1 MWIEAP
7 MIKTKAVRLYGKNDL
22 RLEEFSLPE
31 MGEDE
36 IAARV
41 ICDSICMST
50 YKLVI
55 LGEEHKRAPVDL
67 AATPAMVG
75 HEFCAVIT
83 GVGDKW
89 RDKYRVGDWVIMQT
103 ALNENDSLAS
113 PGFTYPYVG
122 GDATNI
128 LIPNYVMKLGC
139 LFRFE
144 ADAFFLGSL
153 AEPMGCIVAAF
164 QASYHT
170 IHGTNTH
177 IMGTK
182 QDGCLA
188 VLGGCGPM
196 GLGTIDYALHCDAP
210 PKLIVVTDINESLLR
225 RAREIFTGEQGKA
238 GGPELI
244 FLNGGREDIK
254 EALLEHAPDGYDDV
268 FTMVPAAPVVELADS
283 ILGRDGC
290 HNFFAG
296 PTDLG
301 FSARINW
308 FNVHYGATHVVGTS
322 GGTVR
327 SILDSVELMK
337 LGRIN
342 PAVMI
347 THIGGLDAVVDTTLN
362 LPKIPGGKKLIY
374 TQIDFPL
381 TAISDLAE
389 KGRTDPLCRRL
400 GKIVAAN
407 NMLWCPEA
415 EHVLLEALS

>member
-1 MWIEAP
+1 MN
-7 MIKTKAVRLYGKNDL
+7 TRAVRLYGKNDL
-22 RLEEFSLPE
+22 RLEEFALPE

-36 IAARV
+36 ITARV
-41 ICDSICMST
+41 ITDSICMST
-50 YKLVI
+50 YKLAI
-55 LGEEHKRAPVDL
+55 LGEDHKRAPKDL
-67 AATPAMVG
+67 AANPAMIG

-83 GVGDKW
+83 GVGEKW
-89 RDKYRVGDWVIMQT
+89 RDKYRVGDSVIMQT

-170 IHGTNTH
+170 VHGTNTH

-182 QDGCLA
+182 KDGCMA

-210 PKLIVVTDINESLLR
+210 PRLVVVTDINAALLQ
-225 RAREIFTGEQGKA
+225 RAREIFAAELAGEA
-238 GGPELI
+238 GGRLV
-244 FLNGGREDIK
+244 FLNGADESIQQT
-254 EALLEHAPDGYDDV
+254 LLEYAPDGFDDV
-268 FTMVPAAPVVELADS
+268 FTMVPVAPVVELADS

-296 PTDLG
+296 PTDLE

-322 GGTVR
+322 GGTIA
-327 SILDSVELMK
+327 SILESVELMK
-337 LGRIN
+337 QGRIN
-342 PAVMI
+342 PAFMI
-347 THIGGLDAVVDTTLN
+347 THIGGLNAVVDTTLN

-381 TAISDLAE
+381 TAIADLAE
-389 KGRTDPLCRRL
+389 QGKTDPLCRRL
-400 GKIVAAN
+400 GEIVAKN

-415 EHVLLEALS
+415 EHVLLEAMTGS

>member
-1 MWIEAP
+1 M
-7 MIKTKAVRLYGKNDL
+7 KTRAVRLYGKNDL

-31 MGEDE
+31 MADDE
-36 IAARV
+36 ITARV
-41 ICDSICMST
+41 MTDTICMST
-50 YKLVI
+50 YKLAMM
-55 LGEEHKRAPVDL
+55 GEEHKRAPADL
-67 AATPAMVG
+67 TATPAMIG

-89 RDKYRVGDWVIMQT
+89 QDQYRVGDSVIMQT

-122 GDATNI
+122 GAATNI
-128 LIPNYVMKLGC
+128 VIPNYVMKLGC

-144 ADAFFLGSL
+144 ADAYFLGSL

-170 IHGTNTH
+170 VHGTNTH

-182 QDGCLA
+182 RDGCMA
-188 VLGGCGPM
+188 ILGGCGPM
-196 GLGTIDYALHCDAP
+196 GLGAIDYALHCDAP
-210 PKLIVVTDINESLLR
+210 PRLLVVTDINEALLR
-225 RAREIFTGEQGKA
+225 RAQEIFA
-238 GGPELI
+238 AELRAEDAAKLV
-244 FLNGGREDIK
+244 FLNGADEHIR

-268 FTMVPAAPVVELADS
+268 FSMAPVAAVVELADG

-296 PTDLG
+296 PTDPG

-308 FNVHYGATHVVGTS
+308 FNVHYGSTHVVGTS

-337 LGRIN
+337 QGRIN

-362 LPKIPGGKKLIY
+362 LPNIPGGKKLIY

-381 TAISDLAE
+381 TAIADLAE
-389 KGRTDPLCRRL
+389 KGVTDPLCRRL
-400 GKIVAAN
+400 GEIIAAN

-415 EHVLLEALS
+415 EHVLLEAIRCQT

>member
-1 MWIEAP
+1 MLPEVQ
-7 MIKTKAVRLYGKNDL
+7 MTKTRAVRLYGKNDL
-22 RLEEFSLPE
+22 RLEEFDLPE
-31 MGEDE
+31 MGDDE
-36 IAARV
+36 IAAKV

-50 YKLVI
+50 YKLAMM
-55 LGEEHKRAPVDL
+55 GEDHKRAPVDL
-67 AATPAMVG
+67 AANPAMIG

-89 RDKYRVGDWVIMQT
+89 KDQYRVGDRVIMQT

-144 ADAFFLGSL
+144 AEAYFLGSL

-170 IHGTNTH
+170 VHGSNVH

-182 QDGCLA
+182 SDGSMA
-188 VLGGCGPM
+188 ILGGCGPM
-196 GLGTIDYALHCDAP
+196 GLGAIDYALHCDAP
-210 PKLIVVTDINESLLR
+210 PRLLVVTDINEALLQ
-225 RAREIFTGEQGKA
+225 RAREIFAGEQG
-238 GGPELI
+238 GVSLV
-244 FLNGGREDIK
+244 FLNGARQDIK
-254 EALLEHAPDGYDDV
+254 DSLLAMAPDGYDDV
-268 FTMVPAAPVVELADS
+268 FSMAPVAQVVELADD

-296 PTDLG
+296 PTDLE

-308 FNVHYGATHVVGTS
+308 FNVHYGSTHVVGTS

-327 SILDSVELMK
+327 SILESVELMK
-337 LGRIN
+337 QGRIN

-347 THIGGLDAVVDTTLN
+347 THIGGLNAVVDTTLN
-362 LPKIPGGKKLIY
+362 LPVIPGGKKLIY
-374 TQIDFPL
+374 TQFDFPL
-381 TAISDLAE
+381 TAITDLAE
-389 KGRTDPLCRRL
+389 KGVTDPLCRRL
-400 GKIVAAN
+400 GEIVAAN
-407 NMLWCPEA
+407 NRLWCPEA
-415 EHVLLEALS
+415 ERVLLEAMTVS

>member
-1 MWIEAP
+1 M
-7 MIKTKAVRLYGKNDL
+7 KTRAVRLYGKNDL
-22 RLEEFSLPE
+22 RLEEFSLPA
-31 MGEDE
+31 MAEDE
-36 IAARV
+36 ITASV
-41 ICDSICMST
+41 MTDTICMST
-50 YKLVI
+50 YKLAI
-55 LGEEHKRAPVDL
+55 LGEEHKRAPADL
-67 AATPAMVG
+67 VANPAMIG

-89 RDKYRVGDWVIMQT
+89 KDQYRVGDWVIMQT

-128 LIPNYVMKLGC
+128 LIPSYVMKLGC

-144 ADAFFLGSL
+144 ADAYFLGSL
-153 AEPMGCIVAAF
+153 MEPMGCIVAAF

-170 IHGTNTH
+170 VHGTNTH
-177 IMGTK
+177 VMGTRR
-182 QDGCLA
+182 DGCLA
-188 VLGGCGPM
+188 ILGGCGPM
-196 GLGTIDYALHCDAP
+196 GLGAIDYALHCDNP
-210 PKLIVVTDINESLLR
+210 PRLIAVTEINESLLQ
-225 RAREIFTGEQGKA
+225 RAREIFAGESGRR
-238 GGPELI
+238 LV
-244 FLNGGREDIK
+244 FLDGSDADLRQ
-254 EALLEHAPDGYDDV
+254 ALLAYAPEGYDDV
-268 FTMVPAAPVVELADS
+268 FTMVSAAPVVELADS

-327 SILDSVELMK
+327 SILESVELMK
-337 LGRIN
+337 QGRIN

-362 LPKIPGGKKLIY
+362 LPRIPGGKKLIY

-381 TAISDLAE
+381 TALADLPE
-389 KGRTDPLCRRL
+389 VGKTDPLCRRL
-400 GKIVAAN
+400 GEIVARN

-415 EHVLLEALS
+415 EHVLLEARMTR

>member
-1 MWIEAP
+1 M
-7 MIKTKAVRLYGKNDL
+7 KTRAVRLYGKNDL
-22 RLEEFSLPE
+22 RLEEFPLPE

-36 IAARV
+36 ITARV
-41 ICDSICMST
+41 ITDSICMST
-50 YKLVI
+50 YKLAI
-55 LGEEHKRAPVDL
+55 MGEEHKRAPKDL
-67 AATPAMVG
+67 AANPAMIG

-83 GVGDKW
+83 GVGEKW
-89 RDKYRVGDWVIMQT
+89 KEKYRVGDSVIMQT

-122 GDATNI
+122 GAATNI

-144 ADAFFLGSL
+144 ADAYFFGSL

-170 IHGTNTH
+170 VHGSNVH
-177 IMGTK
+177 IMGAK
-182 QDGCLA
+182 KDGCTA
-188 VLGGCGPM
+188 ILGGCGPM

-210 PKLIVVTDINESLLR
+210 PRLIVVTDINKALLQ
-225 RAREIFTGEQGKA
+225 RAQEIFAGEPGKE
-238 GGPELI
+238 GGARLV
-244 FLNGGREDIK
+244 FLDGSEPNIK
-254 EALLEHAPDGYDDV
+254 EALLEYAPGGYDDV
-268 FTMVPAAPVVELADS
+268 FSMVPSAQVVELADS

-296 PTDLG
+296 PTDQE

-327 SILDSVELMK
+327 SILESVELMK
-337 LGRIN
+337 QGRIN

-347 THIGGLDAVVDTTLN
+347 THIGGLNAVVDTTLN
-362 LPKIPGGKKLIY
+362 LPVIPGGKKLIY

-381 TAISDLAE
+381 TAIADLAE
-389 KGRTDPLCRRL
+389 KGKTDPLCRRL
-400 GKIVAAN
+400 GEIVASN

-415 EHVLLEALS
+415 EHVLLEAMTRN

>member
-1 MWIEAP
+1 M
-7 MIKTKAVRLYGKNDL
+7 KTRAVRLYGKNDL

-31 MGEDE
+31 MGQDE
-36 IAARV
+36 ITARV
-41 ICDSICMST
+41 MTDTICMST
-50 YKLVI
+50 HKLAMM
-55 LGEEHKRAPVDL
+55 GEDHKRAPKDL
-67 AATPAMVG
+67 AANPAMVG

-89 RDKYRVGDWVIMQT
+89 QDKYRVGDSVIMQT

-144 ADAFFLGSL
+144 ADAYFLGSL

-170 IHGTNTH
+170 VHGSNTH

-182 QDGCLA
+182 KNGDMA

-196 GLGTIDYALHCDAP
+196 GLGAIDYALHCDAP
-210 PKLIVVTDINESLLR
+210 PRLLAVTDVNEALLQ
-225 RAREIFTGEQGKA
+225 RAREIFAGEQGKED
-238 GGPELI
+238 GVRLV
-244 FLNGGREDIK
+244 FLNGASENIK
-254 EALLEHAPDGYDDV
+254 ETLLEYAPGGYDDV
-268 FTMVPAAPVVELADS
+268 FTMVPASPVVELADS

-308 FNVHYGATHVVGTS
+308 FNVHYGSTHVVGTS

-327 SILDSVELMK
+327 SILESVELMK
-337 LGRIN
+337 QGHIN

-362 LPKIPGGKKLIY
+362 LPAIPGGKKLIY

-381 TAISDLAE
+381 TAIADLAE
-389 KGRTDPLCRRL
+389 KGVRDPLCRRL
-400 GKIVAAN
+400 GEIVAAH

-415 EHVLLEALS
+415 EQVLLEAMTQT

>member
-1 MWIEAP
+1 MFSEVRI
-7 MIKTKAVRLYGKNDL
+7 MKTRAVRLYGKNDL
-22 RLEEFSLPE
+22 RLEEFTLPE
-31 MGEDE
+31 MAEDE
-36 IAARV
+36 ITASV
-41 ICDSICMST
+41 MTDTICMST
-50 YKLVI
+50 YKLAI
-55 LGEEHKRAPVDL
+55 MGEDHKRAPKDL
-67 AATPAMVG
+67 AATPAMIG

-83 GVGDKW
+83 GVGDNWKD
-89 RDKYRVGDWVIMQT
+89 RYRVGDWVIMQT

-122 GDATNI
+122 GDATDI
-128 LIPNYVMKLGC
+128 LIPSYVMKLGC

-144 ADAFFLGSL
+144 ADAYFLGSL

-170 IHGTNTH
+170 VHGTNTH

-182 QDGCLA
+182 QDGRMA
-188 VLGGCGPM
+188 ILGGCGPM

-210 PKLIVVTDINESLLR
+210 PGLLVVTDINDALLR
-225 RAREIFTGEQGKA
+225 RAQEIFAGQQGETS
-238 GGPELI
+238 LV
-244 FLNGGREDIK
+244 FLNGARKDIK
-254 EALLEHAPDGYDDV
+254 DALLELAPDGYDDV
-268 FTMVPAAPVVELADS
+268 FTMVPAAPVVELADG

-296 PTDLG
+296 PTDPA

-322 GGTVR
+322 GGTIR
-327 SILDSVELMK
+327 SILDSVELMRQR
-337 LGRIN
+337 RIN

-347 THIGGLDAVVDTTLN
+347 THIGGLNTVVDTTLN

-381 TAISDLAE
+381 TAIADLAE
-389 KGRTDPLCRRL
+389 RGRTDLLCRRL
-400 GKIVAAN
+400 SEIVAAN

-415 EHVLLEALS
+415 ERVLLEAMGVS

>member
-1 MWIEAP
+1 M
-7 MIKTKAVRLYGKNDL
+7 KTRAVRLYGKNDL
-22 RLEEFSLPE
+22 RLEEFDLPE
-31 MGEDE
+31 MAEDE
-36 IAARV
+36 ITARV
-41 ICDSICMST
+41 ITDSICMST
-50 YKLVI
+50 YKLAI
-55 LGEEHKRAPVDL
+55 LGEEHKRAPKDL
-67 AATPAMVG
+67 AANPAMIG

-83 GVGDKW
+83 GVGEKW
-89 RDKYRVGDWVIMQT
+89 KEKYRVGDRVIMQT

-144 ADAFFLGSL
+144 ADAYFLGSL

-170 IHGTNTH
+170 VHGTNTH

-182 QDGCLA
+182 NHGCLA
-188 VLGGCGPM
+188 ILGGCGPM

-210 PKLIVVTDINESLLR
+210 PRLIAVTDINESLLQ
-225 RAREIFTGEQGKA
+225 RAREIFAGEGAQATGV
-238 GGPELI
+238 ELV
-244 FLNGGREDIK
+244 FLNGADANIRET
-254 EALLEHAPDGYDDV
+254 LLGYAPDGYDDV
-268 FTMVPAAPVVELADS
+268 FSMVPAAPVVELADG

-308 FNVHYGATHVVGTS
+308 FNVHYGATHVVGTT

-327 SILDSVELMK
+327 SILESVELMK

-347 THIGGLDAVVDTTLN
+347 THIGGLNAVVDTTLH
-362 LPKIPGGKKLIY
+362 LPLIPGGKKLIY

-381 TAISDLAE
+381 TAIADLAE
-389 KGRTDPLCRRL
+389 KGLTDPLCRRL
-400 GKIVAAN
+400 GEIVAEN

-415 EHVLLEALS
+415 EHLLLEAMTGA

>member
-1 MWIEAP
+1 M
-7 MIKTKAVRLYGKNDL
+7 KTRAVRLYGKYDL
-22 RLEEFSLPE
+22 RLEEFDLPE
-31 MGEDE
+31 MAEDE
-36 IAARV
+36 ITARV
-41 ICDSICMST
+41 MTDTICMST
-50 YKLVI
+50 YKLAI
-55 LGEEHKRAPVDL
+55 MGEDHKRAPKDL
-67 AATPAMVG
+67 AANPAMIG

-83 GVGDKW
+83 GVGDKLK
-89 RDKYRVGDWVIMQT
+89 DKYRVGDWVIMQT

-128 LIPNYVMKLGC
+128 LIPSYVMKLGC

-144 ADAFFLGSL
+144 ADAYFLGSL

-170 IHGTNTH
+170 VHGSNTH

-182 QDGCLA
+182 GDGCLA
-188 VLGGCGPM
+188 ILGGCGPM

-210 PKLIVVTDINESLLR
+210 PRLIAVTDINESLLQ
-225 RAREIFTGEQGKA
+225 RACEIFADELERED
-238 GGPELI
+238 GPQLV
-244 FLNGGREDIK
+244 FLNGAD
-254 EALLEHAPDGYDDV
+254 EHIRDSLMELAPGGYDDV
-268 FTMVPAAPVVELADS
+268 FTMVPAAQVVELADS

-296 PTDLG
+296 PTDPE
-301 FSARINW
+301 FCARINW
-308 FNVHYGATHVVGTS
+308 FNVHYGSTHMVGTS

-327 SILDSVELMK
+327 SILDSVELMRQ
-337 LGRIN
+337 GRIN

-347 THIGGLDAVVDTTLN
+347 THIGGLNTVVETTLN

-374 TQIDFPL
+374 TQIDFPI
-381 TAISDLAE
+381 TAIADLAD
-389 KGRTDPLCRRL
+389 KGETDPLCRRL
-400 GKIVAAN
+400 GEIVAAN

-415 EHVLLEALS
+415 ERVLLEAMGVS

>member
-1 MWIEAP
+1 M
-7 MIKTKAVRLYGKNDL
+7 KTRAVRLYGKNDL

-36 IAARV
+36 ITARV

-50 YKLVI
+50 YKLAI
-55 LGEEHKRAPVDL
+55 LGEEHKRAPKDL
-67 AATPAMVG
+67 SATPALVG

-89 RDKYRVGDWVIMQT
+89 KDKYRVGDSVIMQT

-122 GDATNI
+122 GAATNI

-170 IHGTNTH
+170 VHGSNTH

-182 QDGCLA
+182 RGSCLA
-188 VLGGCGPM
+188 ILGGCGPM
-196 GLGTIDYALHCDAP
+196 GLGAIDYALHCDAP
-210 PKLIVVTDINESLLR
+210 PRLIVVTDINESLLQ
-225 RAREIFTGEQGKA
+225 RAQEIFAGELGQESGRR
-238 GGPELI
+238 LV
-244 FLNGGREDIK
+244 FLNGANENIK
-254 EALLEHAPDGYDDV
+254 QTLLEYAPEGYDDV
-268 FTMVPAAPVVELADS
+268 FTMVPASGVVELADGV
-283 ILGRDGC
+283 LGRDGC

-301 FSARINW
+301 FSAKINL

-327 SILDSVELMK
+327 SILESVELMK
-337 LGRIN
+337 QGRIN

-347 THIGGLDAVVDTTLN
+347 THIGGLNAVVDTTLN
-362 LPKIPGGKKLIY
+362 LPQIPGGKKLIY

-381 TAISDLAE
+381 IAIADLAE
-389 KGRTDPLCRRL
+389 KGKTDPLCCRL
-400 GKIVAAN
+400 GEIVAKK

-415 EHVLLEALS
+415 EHVLLEALT

>member
-1 MWIEAP
+1 MN
-7 MIKTKAVRLYGKNDL
+7 TRAVRLHGKNDL

-31 MGEDE
+31 MADDE
-36 IAARV
+36 ITARV
-41 ICDSICMST
+41 ISDSICMST
-50 YKLVI
+50 YKLA
-55 LGEEHKRAPVDL
+55 LMGEDHKRAPKDL
-67 AATPAMVG
+67 AANPVMVG
-75 HEFCAVIT
+75 HEFCAVVT

-89 RDKYRVGDWVIMQT
+89 KDQYRVGDSVIMQT

-122 GDATNI
+122 GAATNI

-144 ADAFFLGSL
+144 ADAYFLGSL

-170 IHGTNTH
+170 VHGSNTH

-182 QDGCLA
+182 KDGCMA
-188 VLGGCGPM
+188 ILGGCGPM
-196 GLGTIDYALHCDAP
+196 GLGAIDYALHCDAP
-210 PKLIVVTDINESLLR
+210 PGLLVVTDINEPLLQ
-225 RAREIFTGEQGKA
+225 RACEIFAGEPGE
-238 GGPELI
+238 GSGVELV
-244 FLNGGREDIK
+244 FLNGAGENIQ
-254 EALLEHAPDGYDDV
+254 ETLLEYAPGGYDDV
-268 FTMVPAAPVVELADS
+268 FSMVPAAPVVELADG

-296 PTDLG
+296 PTDTG

-308 FNVHYGATHVVGTS
+308 FNVHYGSTHVVGTS

-327 SILDSVELMK
+327 SILESVELMK
-337 LGRIN
+337 QGRIN
-342 PAVMI
+342 PAFMI
-347 THIGGLDAVVDTTLN
+347 THIGGLNAVADTTLN

-381 TAISDLAE
+381 TAIADLAE
-389 KGRTDPLCRRL
+389 KGLTDPLCRRL
-400 GKIVAAN
+400 GEIVAAI
-407 NMLWCPEA
+407 NMLWCPGA
-415 EHVLLEALS
+415 EHVLLEAMAAR